1 MLPCCRRQVGMYC
14 FLGLGML
21 LATLLW
27 SAALLNWPAPLKTTT
42 FVLLLLLALYWLIVV
57 MFTAVL
63 KVGNDG

>member
-1 MLPCCRRQVGMYC
+1 MYC

-27 SAALLNWPAPLKTTT
+27 AATMLNWPAPLKGTT
-42 FVLLLLLALYWLIVV
+42 FMLLLLLALYWLLVV
-57 MFTAVL
+57 VFTVVL